1 RGRRVEP
8 GPRPGS
14 FRVERPRQLRRLEMT
29 SVRVAERGCCY
40 PNAIIDC
47 CTREI
52 VASQLEL
59 GSRADEAIA
68 VVARAALVH
77 AIEPGEPTPGS
88 DNGPAFTAR
97 RFKQKLA
104 ELGIRHRRGGY
115 RGPQRQ
121 ALIQDRP

>member
-1 RGRRVEP
+1 
-8 GPRPGS
+8 
-14 FRVERPRQLRRLEMT
+14 MT
-29 SVRVAERGCCY
+29 SVRVAEHGRCC

-68 VVARAALVH
+68 VVARAA
-77 AIEPGEPTPGS
+77 PPRPPTPS
-88 DNGPAFTAR
+88 RRPRPAPASNTAPAPPAR
-97 RFKQKLA
+97 RFKQKPA

-115 RGPQRQ
+115 RDPERQ
-121 ALIQDRP
+121 ALTRTGSGNPNNGSYGRTSTRRSTTHDPA